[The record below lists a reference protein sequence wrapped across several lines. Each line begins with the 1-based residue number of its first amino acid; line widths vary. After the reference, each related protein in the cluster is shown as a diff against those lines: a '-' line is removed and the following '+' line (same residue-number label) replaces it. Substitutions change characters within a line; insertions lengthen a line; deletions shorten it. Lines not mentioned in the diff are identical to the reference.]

1 LRNED
6 EAFQTVLEKLLPLL
20 VAQSSSDKSPVSRMR
35 DQPMPSAI
43 YPSLKGKRVVV
54 TGGASGIGA
63 ALVAGFAR
71 QGAETIFVDILDSAG
86 RDLVANLGDAAIA
99 PKFHPLDLR
108 DLKAVEE
115 FFRAVGPIDIL
126 VNNAASD
133 DRHTLENITPDYW
146 DDRIA
151 VNLRHMLFAAKA
163 AMPGMKARG
172 GGAIINFGSISWH
185 LGLPD
190 LTLYEI
196 SKAGI
201 EGMTRALAREF
212 GPDNIRVTC
221 ILPGNVKTER
231 QARWYT
237 AEGEKEIIALQSLK
251 TRIAPEQVASLA
263 LFLASDDGCMCT
275 GHNYWIDAGWR

>member
-1 LRNED
+1 
-6 EAFQTVLEKLLPLL
+6 
-20 VAQSSSDKSPVSRMR
+20 
-35 DQPMPSAI
+35 MPSAL

-63 ALVAGFAR
+63 ALVTGFAQ
-71 QGAETIFVDILDSAG
+71 QGAETIFVDILDREG
-86 RDLVANLGDAAIA
+86 RDLIAKSNDAAIA
-99 PKFHPLDLR
+99 PDFHHLDLR
-108 DLKAVEE
+108 DLKAVHD
-115 FFRAVGPIDIL
+115 FFQATGPIDIL

-133 DRHTLENITPDYW
+133 DRHTLEDITPDYW

-163 AMPGMKARG
+163 VASGMKARG
-172 GGAIINFGSISWH
+172 GGAIINFGSVSWH

-190 LTLYEI
+190 LALYEI

-221 ILPGNVKTER
+221 VVPGNVKTQR
-231 QARWYT
+231 QMRWYT
-237 AEGEKEIIALQSLK
+237 PEGEKEIINQQCLK
-251 TRIAPEQVASLA
+251 TRITPEDVASLV
-263 LFLASDDGCMCT
+263 LFLASDDGRMCT